1 MKLDR
6 KDIMLCFGFI
16 LIGIIMVLL
25 IVFIYNK
32 AYEYNCDHIPIT
44 EAWKDQKCRAYF
56 ERSMGD

>member
-16 LIGIIMVLL
+16 LIGVVIALL
-25 IVFIYNK
+25 IMFIYNK
-32 AYEYNCDHIPIT
+32 TYEYNCDRISIT

-56 ERSMGD
+56 DRSMGD

>member
-6 KDIMLCFGFI
+6 KDIMLCLGFM

-32 AYEYNCDHIPIT
+32 AYEYNCDHISIT
-44 EAWKDQKCRAYF
+44 EAWKDQKCKAYF
-56 ERSMGD
+56 ERIMGD